1 MALVCFLGFCFPVVF
16 NLGMKRLLL
25 HLLLKTAVV
34 AVVFSGLVAAW
45 TFICIA
51 FYLGLRTSQGEVA
64 AALWTAAFNL
74 FLIVLL
80 ILFSWRP
87 WSKAKPARQDFPL
100 IMGEM
105 MGKSFAQW
113 TKRHTIEGVVAV
125 LCAGFLL
132 GFSRRLQTLLLR
144 LLR

>member
-1 MALVCFLGFCFPVVF
+1 
-16 NLGMKRLLL
+16 MKRLLL
-25 HLLLKTAVV
+25 HFLLKTAVI
-34 AVVFSGLVAAW
+34 AVVFSALVSTW

-51 FYLGLRTSQGEVA
+51 FYLWMRASQGGVV

-74 FLIVLL
+74 FLIFLL

-87 WSKAKPARQDFPL
+87 WSKKKLVNQNL
-100 IMGEM
+100 SLVVGEM
-105 MGKSFAQW
+105 MGNGVAQW
-113 TKRHTIEGVVAV
+113 TRRHTIEGVVAL

-132 GFSRRLQTLLLR
+132 GFSRRLRTLLLR